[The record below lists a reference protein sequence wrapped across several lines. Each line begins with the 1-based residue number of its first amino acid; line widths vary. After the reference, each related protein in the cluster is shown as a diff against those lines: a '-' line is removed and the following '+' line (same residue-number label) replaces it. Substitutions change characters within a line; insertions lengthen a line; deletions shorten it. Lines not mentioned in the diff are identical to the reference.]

1 MGNQEPTS
9 SDGRLSPIDLDE
21 VLKLCRGQR
30 LDTLP
35 GFFKRYGSANFTARF
50 APQRTEIEHPDLR
63 FLHEHYATLTQ
74 GDDLPLWNEEIP
86 FDLRGLLPN
95 LHVLDFIAKDRMR
108 FRIFGTA
115 VAEYYGYDY
124 TGEAV
129 ADKAASLGVVF
140 HALAI
145 VTSEQRTTLYT
156 QHVPPDNSRVFDCQR
171 LFLPFR
177 NKEGEIHRLLVA
189 QYPFRRGPADQK
201 LAEDLTKPVT

>member
-1 MGNQEPTS
+1 MGNQGS
-9 SDGRLSPIDLDE
+9 ASDRGKLRSLDLDE
-21 VLKLCRGQR
+21 ILELCRTQR

-35 GFFKRYGSANFTARF
+35 AIFKRYGSGGFAARF
-50 APQRTEIEHPDLR
+50 SPRHEDIEHPDLQ
-63 FLHEHYATLTQ
+63 FLREHYASLSRPN
-74 GDDLPLWNEEIP
+74 DLPLWDEQIP
-86 FDLRGLLPN
+86 FDLRNLLPN

-129 ADKAASLGVVF
+129 ADKAASLFVVF

-171 LFLPFR
+171 LFLPFC
-177 NKEGEIHRLLVA
+177 NEAGEIHRLLVA
-189 QYPFRRGPADQK
+189 QYPYRRGPVDQK
-201 LAEDLTKPVT
+201 LPEDLRKPDS